1 MGAVLL
7 GQCTVRASSQVPTDQ
22 RLQSH
27 VLSTAGLIRPVTLKF
42 KWLLRETVQ
51 LKTGWKGDMPP
62 EIQGRWKAALKEVV
76 IVEEIRFRRAVKPAG
91 SEGNPEKI
99 AYHDGSKVGSGC

>member
-1 MGAVLL
+1 
-7 GQCTVRASSQVPTDQ
+7 
-22 RLQSH
+22 
-27 VLSTAGLIRPVTLKF
+27 
-42 KWLLRETVQ
+42 
-51 LKTGWKGDMPP
+51 MPP

-99 AYHDGSKVGSGC
+99 AYHDGSKVGSGCCIYLRSKFPISQVHLENSVN